1 MWMLGL
7 VAFYLFYLF
16 AIKWYCGLRFKNSL
30 QRPLNYGSSG
40 HLYFVLGVSAVL
52 FIASACFFYIS
63 EPWLAITP
71 IPLTVLA
78 VLYFKMKQGTRMNQI
93 IKKAAEIQTAMAN
106 KGLNQTEINK
116 AIFLATTGTPLTI
129 DIDSDFNSFL
139 KWHVLSQTMGYD
151 EHEDFSKKLEHD
163 IEHGYTPNYVS
174 TSDRIDAIAANNL
187 EYYSNVYK

>member
-1 MWMLGL
+1 MLGL

-30 QRPLNYGSSG
+30 QRPLHYGSSG
-40 HLYFVLGVSAVL
+40 HLYFVLAVSAVP

-93 IKKAAEIQTAMAN
+93 IKKAAEIQTAMAS

-116 AIFLATTGTPLTI
+116 AVFLATTGTPLRI

-139 KWHVLSQTMGYD
+139 KWHVLNWTMGYD
-151 EHEDFSKKLEHD
+151 VSEEAEREFQYA
-163 IEHGYTPNYVS
+163 IEHGAASNHVS
-174 TSDRIDAIAANNL
+174 MSDKIDAIAASYL
-187 EYYSNVYK
+187 DYYSKVYMK

>member
-16 AIKWYCGLRFKNSL
+16 AIKWYCGLRFRHSL
-30 QRPLNYGSSG
+30 QRPLNYGSGG
-40 HLYFVLGVSAVL
+40 HLYFVLGVSAVP
-52 FIASACFFYIS
+52 FIGSTCFFYMS
-63 EPWLAITP
+63 EPWLAIMP

-78 VLYFKMKQGTRMNQI
+78 VLYFKMKQGARMNQI
-93 IKKAAEIQTAMAN
+93 IRKAAEIQTAMAN

-116 AIFLATTGTPLTI
+116 AVFLATTSTPLTI

-139 KWHVLSQTMGYD
+139 KWHVLSQTIGYD

-163 IEHGYTPNYVS
+163 IEQGHTPNYVS
-174 TSDRIDAIAANNL
+174 MSDRIDAIAANYL
-187 EYYSNVYK
+187 EYYSKVYK